1 MVLELVGGAFLGAV
15 FNVLLER
22 IASPEVLSFLKG
34 KKMNNRLLK
43 KLKLILL
50 SIHGVLDDAEG
61 KQITNP
67 AVKEWLDEL
76 KDVAYEADDL
86 LDEIYTRS
94 KYGAGEVCNFD
105 FNSWSSFEN
114 EVEEKMEEIIEKLE
128 FIAKQKDFLGLTGDI
143 GVKIP
148 QKTPTTSI
156 VEGSNV
162 YGRDDDKEFMIK
174 LLFDVENGDDKIGVI
189 PIVGMAGIGKTT
201 LAQLAYN
208 DVRVKEHFDLR
219 AWVCVS
225 EDFDIFK
232 ITETLLEILTMCN
245 HAIRDLDSLQ
255 VELKRRLKGKKY
267 LFVLDDMWNENYDDW
282 DMLRNLLQYGAH
294 GSKIIV
300 TTRSERVASIM
311 QTIPSYH
318 LGYLSDEDCWML
330 FAKHAF
336 DYRSSDTYKI
346 MEGIGKS
353 IAKKCKGLPLAAKTL
368 GGLLRSKTD
377 VKEWDNILKNEIWEL
392 SDRKSNILP
401 ALRLSYYYLPSHLK
415 RCFAYCSIFPKGY
428 EFDREELIL
437 LWMAENLLKEPKR
450 NRRLEEVGDE
460 YFHELVARSF
470 FQQSRHNGSLFVM
483 HDLINDLAKY
493 VSGKFCIRLENN
505 LDEDAGERTRHLS
518 QIIANRYPSIN
529 FDAFQKA
536 SGLHT
541 FLQLSLVDPPI
552 CLFNKVPKD
561 LFMKLRRL
569 RVLSLVGARGSLNE
583 LLRFIAKLR
592 HLRYLDVS
600 QTQIKKLPGSI
611 CTLYNLQTLKAARCP
626 HLTELPRNMHCLVN
640 LRYLDISA
648 SRIERMPLHMS
659 NLKSLQKLSN
669 FFVSKE
675 SASSIGELGE
685 LSHLR
690 GSLMIQNIK
699 NVVDPKDAMKASLK
713 DKRNLDKLTFDW
725 GRSADTENSQ
735 HEKNIL
741 EKLQPNTNLEAL
753 EIVHYT
759 GTQFP
764 TWLGD
769 PSFFHLVS
777 LSLNHCKYCHI
788 LPSLGQLPYLKEL
801 HISKFKELV
810 SIGPEFYGVS
820 GCTGN
825 QHFPSLEI
833 LTFYGMPAWEKW
845 IHAGESEGCKVF
857 PCLRELH
864 LEECPQLS
872 GDLPTFLPSLT
883 NLTMRYCNQISTS
896 LPKAPAMRS
905 LHVDNCWKVEILKKL
920 MGCRESLES
929 LEIYNS
935 CHSLK
940 SFPLDFFPYLKSLVI
955 WGCENLESLTT
966 SAPQTE
972 GTLELL
978 ASLNSLCIW
987 RCHNFVNF
995 PHAGLPTPNLASL
1008 KVRYCSK
1015 LSSLPKQM
1023 HTLLPSL
1030 KELQVWS
1037 CPEIK
1042 SLPNGGLPTNLKSFK
1057 IRDCDNLFARRL
1069 DWNMSCLASLEHFSV
1084 EGKCEDVESFPEE
1097 GLLPSTLTQLEI
1109 QGLSNLKI
1117 LDMKGLQNLTSLKKI
1132 QILDCCKL
1140 ESQGEGGTL
1149 PLSAVDLDIWKCPL
1163 LKEQWQR
1170 ENKPNISGNHGI
1182 WICDQYI
1189 EVDEQHDL

>member
-114 EVEEKMEEIIEKLE
+114 EVEEKMEEIIEK
-128 FIAKQKDFLGLTGDI
+128 
-143 GVKIP
+143 
-148 QKTPTTSI
+148 
-156 VEGSNV
+156 
-162 YGRDDDKEFMIK
+162 
-174 LLFDVENGDDKIGVI
+174 
-189 PIVGMAGIGKTT
+189 
-201 LAQLAYN
+201 
-208 DVRVKEHFDLR
+208 
-219 AWVCVS
+219 
-225 EDFDIFK
+225 
-232 ITETLLEILTMCN
+232 
-245 HAIRDLDSLQ
+245 
-255 VELKRRLKGKKY
+255 
-267 LFVLDDMWNENYDDW
+267 
-282 DMLRNLLQYGAH
+282 
-294 GSKIIV
+294 
-300 TTRSERVASIM
+300 
-311 QTIPSYH
+311 
-318 LGYLSDEDCWML
+318 
-330 FAKHAF
+330 
-336 DYRSSDTYKI
+336 
-346 MEGIGKS
+346 
-353 IAKKCKGLPLAAKTL
+353 
-368 GGLLRSKTD
+368 
-377 VKEWDNILKNEIWEL
+377 
-392 SDRKSNILP
+392 
-401 ALRLSYYYLPSHLK
+401 
-415 RCFAYCSIFPKGY
+415 
-428 EFDREELIL
+428 
-437 LWMAENLLKEPKR
+437 
-450 NRRLEEVGDE
+450 
-460 YFHELVARSF
+460 
-470 FQQSRHNGSLFVM
+470 
-483 HDLINDLAKY
+483 
-493 VSGKFCIRLENN
+493 LENN

>member
-162 YGRDDDKEFMIK
+162 YGRDDDKE
-174 LLFDVENGDDKIGVI
+174 
-189 PIVGMAGIGKTT
+189 
-201 LAQLAYN
+201 
-208 DVRVKEHFDLR
+208 
-219 AWVCVS
+219 
-225 EDFDIFK
+225 
-232 ITETLLEILTMCN
+232 
-245 HAIRDLDSLQ
+245 
-255 VELKRRLKGKKY
+255 
-267 LFVLDDMWNENYDDW
+267 
-282 DMLRNLLQYGAH
+282 
-294 GSKIIV
+294 
-300 TTRSERVASIM
+300 
-311 QTIPSYH
+311 
-318 LGYLSDEDCWML
+318 
-330 FAKHAF
+330 
-336 DYRSSDTYKI
+336 
-346 MEGIGKS
+346 
-353 IAKKCKGLPLAAKTL
+353 
-368 GGLLRSKTD
+368 
-377 VKEWDNILKNEIWEL
+377 
-392 SDRKSNILP
+392 
-401 ALRLSYYYLPSHLK
+401 
-415 RCFAYCSIFPKGY
+415 
-428 EFDREELIL
+428 
-437 LWMAENLLKEPKR
+437 
-450 NRRLEEVGDE
+450 
-460 YFHELVARSF
+460 
-470 FQQSRHNGSLFVM
+470 
-483 HDLINDLAKY
+483 
-493 VSGKFCIRLENN
+493 
-505 LDEDAGERTRHLS
+505 
-518 QIIANRYPSIN
+518 YPSIN

>member
-34 KKMNNRLLK
+34 KKLNKKLLK
-43 KLKLILL
+43 KLKLILP
-50 SIHGVLDDAEG
+50 SVHGVLDDAEG

-76 KDVAYEADDL
+76 KDAAYEADDL
-86 LDEIYTRS
+86 LDEIYTRA
-94 KYGAGEVCNFD
+94 KYGSGEL
-105 FNSWSSFEN
+105 
-114 EVEEKMEEIIEKLE
+114 K
-128 FIAKQKDFLGLTGDI
+128 G
-143 GVKIP
+143 
-148 QKTPTTSI
+148 
-156 VEGSNV
+156 
-162 YGRDDDKEFMIK
+162 DKEFMIK
-174 LLFDVENGDDKIGVI
+174 LLFDVENGDNKIGVI

-201 LAQLAYN
+201 LAQLVYN

-245 HAIRDLDSLQ
+245 YGFKDLNSLQ
-255 VELKRRLKGKKY
+255 VELKARLKG
-267 LFVLDDMWNENYDDW
+267 
-282 DMLRNLLQYGAH
+282 RN
-294 GSKIIV
+294 
-300 TTRSERVASIM
+300 
-311 QTIPSYH
+311 
-318 LGYLSDEDCWML
+318 EDCWML

-336 DYRSSDTYKI
+336 YYRNSDTHPI
-346 MEGIGKS
+346 LEEIGKS

-377 VKEWDNILKNEIWEL
+377 VKEWGNILNNEIWEL
-392 SDRKSNILP
+392 SDKKSNILP
-401 ALRLSYYYLPSHLK
+401 ALRLSYYYLPPHLK

-428 EFDREELIL
+428 EFKREELIL
-437 LWMAENLLKEPKR
+437 LWMAENLLKEPRR
-450 NRRLEEVGDE
+450 NSRLEEVGEE

-483 HDLINDLAKY
+483 LDLINDLAQY

-505 LDEDAGERTRHLS
+505 LDKDAGERTRHLS
-518 QIIANRYPSIN
+518 QIIATRYPSIN

-569 RVLSLVGARGSLNE
+569 RVLSLVGARGSVSE
-583 LLRFIAKLR
+583 LLHFIAKLR

-600 QTQIKKLPGSI
+600 QTQIKKLPSSI
-611 CTLYNLQTLKAARCP
+611 CNLYNLQTLKAARCP

-640 LRYLDISA
+640 LRYLDISG
-648 SRIERMPLHMS
+648 SRLERMPLHMS
-659 NLKSLQKLSN
+659 KLKSLQRLSN
-669 FFVSKE
+669 FVVSKE
-675 SASSIGELGE
+675 CASSISELGE

-690 GSLMIQNIK
+690 GSL
-699 NVVDPKDAMKASLK
+699 
-713 DKRNLDKLTFDW
+713 
-725 GRSADTENSQ
+725 

-741 EKLQPNTNLEAL
+741 DKLRPHTNLEAL

-764 TWLGD
+764 AWLGD
-769 PSFFHLVS
+769 HSFFHLVS
-777 LSLNHCKYCHI
+777 LSLKHCKYCHI

-810 SIGPEFYGVS
+810 SFGPEFYGVS
-820 GCTGN
+820 GCRGS

-845 IHAGESEGCKVF
+845 IHAGDSEGCRAF

-872 GDLPTFLPSLT
+872 GDLSTCLPSLT
-883 NLTMRYCNQISTS
+883 NLTMRYCNQLATS
-896 LPKAPAMRS
+896 LPRAPAMRA
-905 LHVDNCWKVEILKKL
+905 LHVDHCWKVEILEQL
-920 MGCRESLES
+920 NGCQQSLES

-940 SFPLDFFPYLKSLVI
+940 SFPLDFFPYLRSLVI
-955 WGCENLESLTT
+955 WGCENLESLTA

-978 ASLNSLCIW
+978 TSLNSLCIW
-987 RCHNFVNF
+987 RCHNFVDF

-1030 KELQVWS
+1030 KELQIWS
-1037 CPEIK
+1037 CLEIK
-1042 SLPNGGLPTNLKSFK
+1042 SLPNGGLPVNLKSFK
-1057 IRDCDNLFARRL
+1057 IRDCNDLFTHRME
-1069 DWNMSCLASLEHFSV
+1069 WNMSSLTSLDNFSV
-1084 EGKCEDVESFPEE
+1084 EGNCEDVESFPEE

-1109 QGLSNLKI
+1109 QGLSNLKT
-1117 LDMKGLQNLTSLKKI
+1117 LDMKGLQNLMSLKKL

-1140 ESQGEGGTL
+1140 ESLGEGGTL

-1163 LKEQWQR
+1163 LQEQWEG
-1170 ENKPNISGNHGI
+1170 ENKPWVSGNHGI
-1182 WICDQYI
+1182 WICNQYI
-1189 EVDEQHDL
+1189 EVDEQHDS

>member
-50 SIHGVLDDAEG
+50 SVHGVLDDAEG

-76 KDVAYEADDL
+76 KDAAYEADDL

-94 KYGAGEVCNFD
+94 KYGAAEVCNFD

-162 YGRDDDKEFMIK
+162 YGRDDDKE
-174 LLFDVENGDDKIGVI
+174 
-189 PIVGMAGIGKTT
+189 
-201 LAQLAYN
+201 
-208 DVRVKEHFDLR
+208 
-219 AWVCVS
+219 
-225 EDFDIFK
+225 
-232 ITETLLEILTMCN
+232 
-245 HAIRDLDSLQ
+245 
-255 VELKRRLKGKKY
+255 
-267 LFVLDDMWNENYDDW
+267 
-282 DMLRNLLQYGAH
+282 
-294 GSKIIV
+294 
-300 TTRSERVASIM
+300 
-311 QTIPSYH
+311 
-318 LGYLSDEDCWML
+318 
-330 FAKHAF
+330 
-336 DYRSSDTYKI
+336 
-346 MEGIGKS
+346 
-353 IAKKCKGLPLAAKTL
+353 
-368 GGLLRSKTD
+368 
-377 VKEWDNILKNEIWEL
+377 
-392 SDRKSNILP
+392 
-401 ALRLSYYYLPSHLK
+401 
-415 RCFAYCSIFPKGY
+415 
-428 EFDREELIL
+428 
-437 LWMAENLLKEPKR
+437 
-450 NRRLEEVGDE
+450 
-460 YFHELVARSF
+460 
-470 FQQSRHNGSLFVM
+470 
-483 HDLINDLAKY
+483 
-493 VSGKFCIRLENN
+493 
-505 LDEDAGERTRHLS
+505 
-518 QIIANRYPSIN
+518 YPSIN

-583 LLRFIAKLR
+583 LLHFIAKLR

-640 LRYLDISA
+640 LRYLDISF
-648 SRIERMPLHMS
+648 SRLERMPLHMS
-659 NLKSLQKLSN
+659 KLKSLQKLSN

-896 LPKAPAMRS
+896 LPRAPAMRS
-905 LHVDNCWKVEILKKL
+905 LHVDNCWKVEILEEL

-1042 SLPNGGLPTNLKSFK
+1042 SLPNGGLPINLKSFK

-1109 QGLSNLKI
+1109 QGLSNLKT

-1140 ESQGEGGTL
+1140 ESLGEGGTL

-1189 EVDEQHDL
+1189 EVDEQHDLWCSQNLYTAIQHKYFMICTT